1 MIGKSLSN
9 EIDPGYLVE
18 QGSKLWLFGV
28 CREFYLWGDYNKLY
42 NRIPIKQP
50 GFNGK

>member
-1 MIGKSLSN
+1 MTGKSLSN

-28 CREFYLWGDYNKLY
+28 GNSICEGIIINF
-42 NRIPIKQP
+42 I
-50 GFNGK
+50 